1 MVAKVTV
8 KKLIDRIHGTISS
21 NDKFRQVHTIIEP
34 KAGSLVLKHSFV
46 LSHADAASLLG
57 KESVDHRDTALVER
71 HLVADFKDFSRNVH
85 VTTGEHS
92 FNVTMITSHPFDS
105 FTNVDAER
113 LRDIDAYAQL
123 MRNIRDKSIEPGHP
137 LYRFFIPLMS
147 TQTNIAMPQVKLDKV
162 KDSER
167 FEMTVGL
174 TNKETE
180 FPHHRNLR
188 LLKESVKASLAEQGL
203 TGDVKIEKF
212 IRNEPTV
219 IDRDALRVLI
229 TYPCEQKLLNA
240 VAPFSQIKDHLKYFE
255 DTHHRV
261 SVAEIDH
268 WMK

>member
-1 MVAKVTV
+1 M
-8 KKLIDRIHGTISS
+8 INRIHETISS
-21 NDKFRQVHTIIEP
+21 NDKLHRVHTVIEP

-57 KESVDHRDTALVER
+57 KDSVDHRDTALVER
-71 HLVADFKDFSRNVH
+71 HFLADFKDFSRNVH

-92 FNVTMITSHPFDS
+92 FNVTMITSHSFDS
-105 FTNVDAER
+105 FTKVDAGK
-113 LRDIDAYAQL
+113 LKDIDAYAQL
-123 MRNIRDKSIEPGHP
+123 MRTIRDKSIEPGHP

-147 TQTNIAMPQVKLDKV
+147 TQKNIAMPQVKLDQV
-162 KDSER
+162 KDSDS
-167 FEMTVGL
+167 FEMTVGI

-188 LLKESVKASLAEQGL
+188 LLKESVKASLAKQGL
-203 TGDVKIEKF
+203 AGDVKIEKF

-229 TYPCEQKLLNA
+229 TYPCEQRLLNA
-240 VAPFSQIKDHLKYFE
+240 VAPFSQIRGHLKYFE
-255 DTHHRV
+255 DAHHRV